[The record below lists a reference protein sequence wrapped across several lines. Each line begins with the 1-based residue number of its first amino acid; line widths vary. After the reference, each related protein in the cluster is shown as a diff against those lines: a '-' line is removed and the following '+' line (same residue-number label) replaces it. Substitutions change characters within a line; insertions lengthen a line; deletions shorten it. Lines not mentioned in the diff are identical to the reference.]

1 VVSTLE
7 IDSKDFGK
15 ITVNT
20 KQRVMFPDG
29 LYGFENFKEYYILE
43 YDEIF
48 KCLQSKDDKHT
59 AFIVINPYYFKKDY
73 VLDIDESDYR
83 EIGLENEQEIRK
95 YLDLYVI
102 VTIPAVDPNNM
113 TANLLGPIIIN
124 SKTQTGKQSLSRNSD
139 YSVKHNILEELKQN
153 SSNEEN

>member
-1 VVSTLE
+1 MVSTLE

-29 LYGFENFKEYYILE
+29 LYGFESFKEYYILE

-73 VLDIDESDYR
+73 VLDIDESDYK

>member
-1 VVSTLE
+1 MVSTLE